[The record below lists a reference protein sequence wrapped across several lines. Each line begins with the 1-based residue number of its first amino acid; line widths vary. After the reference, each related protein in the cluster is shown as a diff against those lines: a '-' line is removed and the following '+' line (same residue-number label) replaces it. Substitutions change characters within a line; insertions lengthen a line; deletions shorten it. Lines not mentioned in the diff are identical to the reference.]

1 MIEDVN
7 TNKSKCFPLYPHPV
21 LLIETA
27 GFKNFLAIS
36 DVHVGLEDKIRRDG
50 ILIDTRKNIDES
62 IKLSD
67 QHSFENWNQ
76 GIDHRR

>member
-36 DVHVGLEDKIRRDG
+36 DEHLPIRR
-50 ILIDTRKNIDES
+50 
-62 IKLSD
+62 
-67 QHSFENWNQ
+67 
-76 GIDHRR
+76 